1 MFDNNNNW
9 RIENVNFT
17 IKQLY
22 NSGYFNFIDDL
33 LCYLSGITIDQNLFV
48 TNSAI

>member
-22 NSGYFNFIDDL
+22 NSGYLIFL
-33 LCYLSGITIDQNLFV
+33 TIF
-48 TNSAI
+48 